1 MRQEQL
7 LERRRVE
14 AGERLDELGLDSQVA
29 VDRVERELLR
39 VVVRGERRLHL
50 RRQLRLQTFPELL
63 EVVRALLLIR

>member
-39 VVVRGERRLHL
+39 VVVRGERRLQL